1 MVQFRQY
8 TRRTQ
13 ADKPLVHFVIY
24 TIYIICIFSLHSE
37 SWPIDPSGRT
47 DTLLSPAAC
56 WRLQLI
62 MQLAGC
68 LDGSMDRS
76 PGPLQAR
83 EAMHHNVSLSEGSQ
97 RPRTS
102 EIDAPIDRALF
113 NNGSMG
119 RELDSQLTIDLT
131 THEMVHD
138 QLDGGLV
145 ACRRGRLCW
154 WFACRGD
161 CEIPPL
167 TNCVIT
173 RHWCTYSSPGSCLL
187 WIGSVSIG
195 LRQCQAAYLLAA
207 ATQHFSPFSSLL

>member
-1 MVQFRQY
+1 MDPWIDRQVPFRLERPC
-8 TRRTQ
+8 TTTCPCRR
-13 ADKPLVHFVIY
+13 
-24 TIYIICIFSLHSE
+24 
-37 SWPIDPSGRT
+37 
-47 DTLLSPAAC
+47 
-56 WRLQLI
+56 
-62 MQLAGC
+62 
-68 LDGSMDRS
+68 
-76 PGPLQAR
+76 
-83 EAMHHNVSLSEGSQ
+83 GSQ

-113 NNGSMG
+113 NGSMG
-119 RELDSQLTIDLT
+119 RELDSQLTIDRS
-131 THEMVHD
+131 THEMVDD

-145 ACRRGRLCW
+145 ACRRARLCW

>member
-1 MVQFRQY
+1 M
-8 TRRTQ
+8 
-13 ADKPLVHFVIY
+13 
-24 TIYIICIFSLHSE
+24 
-37 SWPIDPSGRT
+37 
-47 DTLLSPAAC
+47 
-56 WRLQLI
+56 
-62 MQLAGC
+62 
-68 LDGSMDRS
+68 DGSMDRS
-76 PGPLQAR
+76 LGPLRAR

-195 LRQCQAAYLLAA
+195 LRQCQAAYLLPRN
-207 ATQHFSPFSSLL
+207 TSVLSLHCYS